1 VNQSY
6 DPAEAHTLLAHLPDR
21 TLIQL
26 LCLVLLILRTEV
38 SGVCQPR
45 ESLWSQP
52 SIFTAAP
59 AQPTSFSAD
68 QLIAF
73 AEHLMHEGEYFRAIT
88 EYRRFLFYYPDEPRR
103 AMVHFRIGL
112 ALYHGES
119 YGEALQTFREV
130 TQHYPNTAYGKQA
143 WLWQGE
149 SLARQGQYTAAEELY
164 TEITSRFPHDAIGQQ
179 ARYQRAWTL
188 LYRRQWRDAATQFQQ
203 VTPESPLYQSAQF
216 LVQSALEGE
225 RLPTKSPVLA
235 GILSGLLP
243 GSGQLYNWRL
253 GDALLAFFLNG
264 LFIAG
269 IVEAVHSHAHTVA
282 GILSFFEAGWYAGNV
297 YGAINGAHKYNRYT
311 TETFLRNLDNRFRFV
326 PPAPEARAPQIFG
339 VQFSLGF

>member
-1 VNQSY
+1 MNQPY
-6 DPAEAHTLLAHLPDR
+6 DTAEAYTLLSHVPGR
-21 TLIQL
+21 TLIHW
-26 LCLVLLILRTEV
+26 LCLILLMLWTEA

-45 ESLWSQP
+45 APRWAQSSAL
-52 SIFTAAP
+52 TAAP
-59 AQPTSFSAD
+59 AEPTSFSAD

-73 AEHLMHEGEYFRAIT
+73 AEHLMHTGEYFRAIT
-88 EYRRFLFYYPDEPRR
+88 EYRRFLFHYLDDPRR

-112 ALYHGES
+112 AFYRGES

-130 TQHYPNTAYGKQA
+130 THLYPDSAYGKQA

-149 SLARQGQYTAAEELY
+149 SLARPGQYTAAEALY
-164 TEITSRFPHDAIGQQ
+164 TEITARFPHETIGQQ

-188 LYRRQWRDAATQFQQ
+188 LYRRQWRDAAAQFQQ
-203 VTPESPLYQSAQF
+203 VAPESALYQSAQF
-216 LVQSALEGE
+216 LAQAALEGE
-225 RLPTKSPVLA
+225 RLPAKSPVLA

-243 GSGQLYNWRL
+243 GSGQLYNGRL
-253 GDALLAFFLNG
+253 GDAFLAVFLNG

-269 IVEAVHSHAHTVA
+269 IVEAVHNNTHTVA
-282 GILSFFEAGWYAGNV
+282 GILSFFEIGWYAGNI
-297 YGAINGAHKYNRYT
+297 YGAINGAHKYNRHT

-326 PPAPEARAPQIFG
+326 PPEARAPQMFG

>member
-1 VNQSY
+1 M
-6 DPAEAHTLLAHLPDR
+6 
-21 TLIQL
+21 
-26 LCLVLLILRTEV
+26 
-38 SGVCQPR
+38 G
-45 ESLWSQP
+45 
-52 SIFTAAP
+52 
-59 AQPTSFSAD
+59 FSAD

-88 EYRRFLFYYPDEPRR
+88 EYRRFLFYYPDDPRR

-112 ALYHGES
+112 AFYRGES

-130 TQHYPNTAYGKQA
+130 TRLYPNTAYGKQA

-149 SLARQGQYTAAEELY
+149 SLTRQGQYTAAEELY
-164 TEITSRFPHDAIGQQ
+164 AEITARFPADTIGQQ

-188 LYRRQWRDAATQFQQ
+188 LYRRQWRDAAAQFQQ
-203 VTPESPLYQSAQF
+203 VAPASTLYQSAQF
-216 LVQSALEGE
+216 LAQAALEGE
-225 RLPTKSPVLA
+225 HLPTKSPVLA

-243 GSGQLYNWRL
+243 GSGQLYNGRL

-264 LFIAG
+264 LFIVG
-269 IVEAVHSHAHTVA
+269 IVEAVHNHAPTVA
-282 GILSFFEAGWYAGNV
+282 GILGFFEAGWYTGNV

-326 PPAPEARAPQIFG
+326 PPEARAPRMFG

>member
-1 VNQSY
+1 MNQPY
-6 DPAEAHTLLAHLPDR
+6 DTAAAYTLLSHVPDR
-21 TLIQL
+21 TFIQW
-26 LCLVLLILRTEV
+26 LCLILLILWTEV
-38 SGVCQPR
+38 PGICQPR
-45 ESLWSQP
+45 EPFWAQSP
-52 SIFTAAP
+52 TFTAAP
-59 AQPTSFSAD
+59 AEPTSFSPD
-68 QLIAF
+68 QLITF

-103 AMVHFRIGL
+103 AMAHFRIGI
-112 ALYHGES
+112 ALYRGES

-130 TQHYPNTAYGKQA
+130 TQIYPHTAYGTQA

-149 SLARQGQYTAAEELY
+149 SLVRQGQYTAAEELY
-164 TEITSRFPHDAIGQQ
+164 TEITARFPHETIGQQ
-179 ARYQRAWTL
+179 AGYQRAWTL
-188 LYRRQWRDAATQFQQ
+188 LYRRQWREAAAQFQQ
-203 VTPESPLYQSAQF
+203 VAPASALYQSAQF
-216 LVQSALEGE
+216 LAQAALEGE
-225 RLPTKSPVLA
+225 RLPAKSPVLA

-243 GSGQLYNWRL
+243 GSGQLYNGRL

-269 IVEAVHSHAHTVA
+269 IFEAAHSNAHTVT

-297 YGAINGAHKYNRYT
+297 YGAINGAYKYNRYT

-326 PPAPEARAPQIFG
+326 PPEVRAPQMFG

>member
-1 VNQSY
+1 MNQSY
-6 DPAEAHTLLAHLPDR
+6 DPAEAYILLSHLPDR
-21 TLIQL
+21 TLIQW
-26 LCLVLLILRTEV
+26 LCLVLLLWRTEV

-45 ESLWSQP
+45 VPLWPQP
-52 SIFTAAP
+52 PTLTAAP
-59 AQPTSFSAD
+59 AEPTRFSAD
-68 QLIAF
+68 QLITF
-73 AEHLMHEGEYFRAIT
+73 AEHLMHEGEYFRAVT
-88 EYRRFLFYYPDEPRR
+88 EYRRFLFYYPNDPRR
-103 AMVHFRIGL
+103 TMVHFRIGL
-112 ALYHGES
+112 AFYRGES

-130 TQHYPNTAYGKQA
+130 TQLYPHTAYGKQA

-164 TEITSRFPHDAIGQQ
+164 TEITARLPNDTIGHQ

-188 LYRRQWRDAATQFQQ
+188 LYRRQWRDAAAQFQQ
-203 VTPESPLYQSAQF
+203 VVPESTLYQSAQF
-216 LVQSALEGE
+216 LAQAALEGE

-243 GSGQLYNWRL
+243 GSGQLYNGRL

-269 IVEAVHSHAHTVA
+269 IVEAVDSNAPIVT
-282 GILSFFEAGWYAGNV
+282 GILSFFEAGWYAGNI
-297 YGAINGAHKYNRYT
+297 YGAVNGAHKYNRYT

-326 PPAPEARAPQIFG
+326 PPEARAPQMLG

>member
-1 VNQSY
+1 VKQSY
-6 DPAEAHTLLAHLPDR
+6 DRAEASTLRAHLQDR

-26 LCLVLLILRTEV
+26 LCLVLLILWTEI
-38 SGVCQPR
+38 SGICQPS
-45 ESLWSQP
+45 ELFWSQP
-52 SIFTAAP
+52 SVLTAAS
-59 AQPTSFSAD
+59 AESSSFSAD
-68 QLIAF
+68 QLITF

-130 TQHYPNTAYGKQA
+130 TQHYPHTAYGKQA

-164 TEITSRFPHDAIGQQ
+164 TEITSRFPRDAIGHQ

-188 LYRRQWRDAATQFQQ
+188 LYRRQWRDAAAQFQQ
-203 VTPESPLYQSAQF
+203 VAPESTLYQSAQF
-216 LVQSALEGE
+216 LAQAVLEGE

-243 GSGQLYNWRL
+243 GSGQLYNGRL

-269 IVEAVHSHAHTVA
+269 VVEAEHSHTHAVA
-282 GILSFFEAGWYAGNV
+282 GVLSFFEAGWYAGNV
-297 YGAINGAHKYNRYT
+297 YGAVNGAQKYNRYT

-326 PPAPEARAPQIFG
+326 PPEARTPQTFG